1 MTQRRRREQSGSDPR
16 AVRAKLTLDNE
27 TYATDRQTRCR

>member
-1 MTQRRRREQSGSDPR
+1 MRQRRRCEQSDSDPC